1 MKHIFIINPVSGHG
15 RSSKLVP
22 WIQTYFMNREDE
34 YEIHM
39 TTGKGHASQL
49 ASQYSVKDDVTVYS
63 CGGDGTA
70 YEVLNGIQK
79 GVPMAVIPSGTG
91 NDFTRSFQYPKH
103 LKDLKEILIQ
113 TIEGRNVQID
123 IGEANGILFHNCT
136 TMGLDAKVTIKAE
149 KVGKKLILPSKLVYI
164 VSLFLTLKERAPVEL
179 HLTLDGKT
187 TVHQMILC
195 AVMNGKYYGGGFK
208 PTPDASVQD
217 GLFDVCLVDYCSL
230 GTILRLLPKYMFG
243 KHTHEK
249 QAHFYKADKVEIK
262 TPAEAI
268 ASQIDGEVFHLQ
280 EYKFIMHPKWLTAR
294 VPQNCE
300 IH

>member
-1 MKHIFIINPVSGHG
+1 
-15 RSSKLVP
+15 
-22 WIQTYFMNREDE
+22 
-34 YEIHM
+34 
-39 TTGKGHASQL
+39 L
-49 ASQYSVKDDVTVYS
+49 ASKYSVEDDVTVYA

-91 NDFTRSFQYPKH
+91 NDFTRSFRYPKH
-103 LKDLKEILIQ
+103 LTELKDILIQ

-123 IGEANGILFHNCT
+123 IGEANGLLFHNCT

-149 KVGKKLILPSKLVYI
+149 KVGKKLMMPSKLVYI
-164 VSLFLTLKERAPVEL
+164 VSLFLTLKERAPIEL

-217 GLFDVCLVDYCSL
+217 GLFDVCLVDYCNL
-230 GTILRLLPKYMFG
+230 FTILRLLPKYMFG

-249 QAHFYKADKVEIK
+249 QAHFYKADQLEIRTK
-262 TPAEAI
+262 EPI
-268 ASQIDGEVFHLQ
+268 ASQIDGEVFHLSH
-280 EYKFIMHPKWLTAR
+280 YKFIMHPKWLTTR
-294 VPQNCE
+294 VPQNCD
-300 IH
+300 IQ

>member
-22 WIQTYFMNREDE
+22 WIQEYFKNKEE
-34 YEIHM
+34 EFQILM
-39 TTGKGHASQL
+39 TTGKGHASEL
-49 ASQYSVKDDVTVYS
+49 AAQFSVSDDVTVYA

-79 GVPMAVIPSGTG
+79 YVPMAVIPSGTG
-91 NDFTRSFQYPKH
+91 NDFTKSFQYPKSLKT
-103 LKDLKEILIQ
+103 LKDILIQ

-123 IGEANGILFHNCT
+123 IGEANGLLFHNCT
-136 TMGLDAKVTIKAE
+136 TMGLDALVALKAQ
-149 KVGKKLILPSKLVYI
+149 KVGKRLILPSKFVYI
-164 VSLFLTLKERAPVEL
+164 ISLFLTLKERAPIEL

-217 GLFDVCLVDYCSL
+217 GLFDVCLVDYCEL
-230 GTILRLLPKYMFG
+230 PRILRLLPKYMFG
-243 KHTHEK
+243 NHTKEK
-249 QAHFYKADKVEIK
+249 EAHFYKADKLEIK
-262 TPAEAI
+262 TLEPI
-268 ASQIDGEVFHLQ
+268 ASQIDGEVFHLN

-300 IH
+300 IQ